1 MTKVRICTPTPTC
14 LLILVGSIT
23 FFSSHMSKRIISFS
37 TRMFSQLSPKWL
49 WHSITEHQ
57 RQIKEPMPSL
67 LLPVLYDMLSLWS
80 KLVLLSGIFHLKRQ
94 HKKKL
99 QSWDKRSLFFW
110 EGRKNPPPLNLE
122 ILAFSILMRFF
133 LGPVLCWCWRELCCD
148 SKAVHSTTWC
158 GWQISVIDIWSSDN
172 FTRGVQQVRI
182 GSAYCKGNV
191 IYFDMWVDLK
201 HAYT

>member
-1 MTKVRICTPTPTC
+1 MNAFFFSSQQNEDESLQQITIMTKVRICTPTPTC
-14 LLILVGSIT
+14 LLILVDSIT

-37 TRMFSQLSPKWL
+37 IRMFSQLSPKWL

-80 KLVLLSGIFHLKRQ
+80 KLALLSGIFHLKRQ
-94 HKKKL
+94 LKKKL

-133 LGPVLCWCWRELCCD
+133 KDPFSVDAGGNC
-148 SKAVHSTTWC
+148 AVTAK
-158 GWQISVIDIWSSDN
+158 QYIPPLD
-172 FTRGVQQVRI
+172 
-182 GSAYCKGNV
+182 
-191 IYFDMWVDLK
+191 VDDK
-201 HAYT
+201 FQ